1 MRYRK
6 KDNYSARHHTKLGDS
21 KGPQVDASIGI
32 FRQPF
37 GVLKAR
43 IFLPT
48 WESEQITLASSHVLF
63 LRISL
68 INIIRRS
75 LLKQLSTE
83 GSISDTRMK
92 FNVQRSSGSMFP
104 VLPFDIIVQ
113 IIDAVGENKDT
124 NLLKELAL
132 VSHCFHQICSKHLFA
147 TVELHDADPE
157 RDVASSKNGFVK
169 LLKSRPDVVKYI
181 RKLTYKVGFIY
192 SLQFPPTRLIGEDDL
207 LSPILPNFL
216 RTISRLNCLTISA
229 LNKKWDRINPSL
241 TSAFIHLMQ
250 LPTINHIDLSYIRK
264 FPMSSLIPSVNL
276 LRLDLHN
283 IGLLEE
289 EIVVQLE
296 MMPKIREFHTS
307 ESYGDTRLLLHAK
320 RQDGRPAFNFMDLRR
335 VSMRFS
341 WIGDQGNIQYLLQNA
356 KLLETLHLSVAID
369 QSLYELHAIL
379 SPIPHTLKVLDLT
392 LELHYNFIPLRLAVF
407 CKELEAMAGHTS
419 LEALSFDV
427 HAGPGGP
434 EAEVLIG
441 SIIQKVEK
449 VLVKSGWSALRQV
462 SFKFSIACRK
472 ETIHSEEP
480 IRVNLTKL
488 PEALQF
494 LSDKY
499 PNLSKL
505 EFISTDSSPYYVV
518 KCNFEFD

>member
-1 MRYRK
+1 M
-6 KDNYSARHHTKLGDS
+6 S
-21 KGPQVDASIGI
+21 
-32 FRQPF
+32 
-37 GVLKAR
+37 
-43 IFLPT
+43 
-48 WESEQITLASSHVLF
+48 
-63 LRISL
+63 
-68 INIIRRS
+68 
-75 LLKQLSTE
+75 
-83 GSISDTRMK
+83 
-92 FNVQRSSGSMFP
+92 P
-104 VLPFDIIVQ
+104 VLPFDIISL
-113 IIDAVGENKDT
+113 IIDIVGEDNDKD
-124 NLLKELAL
+124 LLKELAL
-132 VSHCFHQICSKHLFA
+132 VSHSFLQISSKHLFA
-147 TVELHDADPE
+147 TIELHDACPKYH
-157 RDVASSKNGFVK
+157 VASSKKGFVR
-169 LLKSRPDVVKYI
+169 LLNSRPNVINYI
-181 RKLTYKVGFIY
+181 RKLTYKTDDRAY
-192 SLQFPPTRLIGEDDL
+192 KTEDNDCYPPPSFDNEDDL
-207 LSPILPNFL
+207 LSPILLNFL
-216 RTISRLNCLTISA
+216 PTTSRLNCLKIDA
-229 LNKKWDRINPSL
+229 LNVHAGSRSDWNLLNPSL
-241 TSAFIHLMQ
+241 TSAFLHLMH
-250 LPTINHIDLSYIRK
+250 LPTINHIDLSYIYN
-264 FPMSSLIPSVNL
+264 FSWFSLTSSVNL
-276 LRLDLHN
+276 HRLDIFHLTHSLPRDDSYDL
-283 IGLLEE
+283 IRS
-289 EIVVQLE
+289 E

-407 CKELEAMAGHTS
+407 CKELEAMAGHNS